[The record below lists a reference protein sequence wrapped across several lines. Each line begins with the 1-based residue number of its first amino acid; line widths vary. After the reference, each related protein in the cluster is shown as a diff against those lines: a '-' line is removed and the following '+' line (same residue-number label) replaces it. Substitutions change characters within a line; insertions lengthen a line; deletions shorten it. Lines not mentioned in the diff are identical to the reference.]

1 MKEDFLDHSGTVYIT
16 GHKNPDTDSIC
27 SAIAYAELKKSLG
40 INAIAARIG
49 KINRETKFVLDYFG
63 ISEPNYLS
71 SVKTQVSDLKMDIIK
86 PVRPEVSIKEA
97 WSTLKE
103 NGCEVLPVEDNE
115 HKLKGIVS
123 VSDIANA
130 NMNMPESN
138 MLTAC
143 NTPIENIAVT
153 LDAKIICNTKET
165 LRGSGKVVVAAMSSD
180 DIDSFIKAG
189 DIVLAGNDVSKQMK
203 AIDEGTF
210 CLIVTCASEFS
221 EKVIEAA
228 KERDCTLI
236 TTPYDTFTTA
246 RLIYQSIPVRF
257 SMTSEKLVYFTID
270 DFIDDA
276 KEKML
281 STRFRSYPVVDQQ
294 GQFRGFIS
302 RYHLLNQRR
311 KKVILVDHCEI
322 TQSVN
327 GIEQAEILEIIDHHR
342 IGGIQTGLPI
352 YYRNEPTGSTATIV
366 ANLFSEQGKKPSP
379 QIAGIL
385 CAAILSDTIQFKSPT
400 STHSDVITA
409 ERLAKL
415 SSIDIDNFS
424 RQMFDA
430 GCALKNKTTEE
441 MIKSDFKD
449 FNISGW
455 KVGIGQINTTDF
467 RSIKKLRKAIL
478 SRLSELAE
486 NEKYNIL
493 MIIFT
498 DIIDEATEVV
508 FVESQKG
515 LVAKA
520 FSPLQDE
527 NSFTMHGVVS
537 RKKQIVP
544 KLVEALNLQNT

>member
-1 MKEDFLDHSGTVYIT
+1 MKDEFLQSSQAVYIT
-16 GHKNPDTDSIC
+16 GHKNPDTDSVC

-40 INAIAARIG
+40 VNAVAARIG

-63 ISEPNYLS
+63 FSEPDYLS
-71 SVKTQVSDLKMDIIK
+71 SVKTQVSDLSMDIIK
-86 PVRPEVSIKEA
+86 PMRPDVSIKEA
-97 WSTLKE
+97 WTTLKK
-103 NGCEVLPVEDNE
+103 NGFEVLPVEDDE

-130 NMNMPESN
+130 NMNMPEGN

-143 NTPIENIAVT
+143 STPIDNIAVT
-153 LDAKIICNTKET
+153 LDAKIIYNTKET
-165 LRGSGKVVVAAMSSD
+165 LCGSGKVLVAAMSTD
-180 DIDSFIKAG
+180 DIDSFIKPG
-189 DIVLAGNDVSKQMK
+189 DIVLAGNDESKQLK
-203 AIDEGTF
+203 AIDEGTI
-210 CLIVTCASEFS
+210 CVIVTCASEFS
-221 EKVIEAA
+221 NKVIKAA

-236 TTPYDTFTTA
+236 TTHYDTFTTA
-246 RLIYQSIPVRF
+246 RLIYQSIPVSF

-270 DFIDDA
+270 DFLDNA

-281 STRFRSYPVVDQQ
+281 RTRFRSYPVVDQQ
-294 GQFRGFIS
+294 GHFKGFIS
-302 RYHLLNQRR
+302 RYHLLNQHK
-311 KKVILVDHCEI
+311 KKVILVDHSEM

-342 IGGIQTGLPI
+342 IGGIQTGQPI

-409 ERLAKL
+409 ERLARL
-415 SSIDIDNFS
+415 ANIDIELFS
-424 RQMFDA
+424 KQMFEA
-430 GCALKNKTTEE
+430 GCALKNMTTEE

-449 FNISGW
+449 FNISGY

-467 RSIKKLRKAIL
+467 RSIKKLSTSIL
-478 SRLSELAE
+478 GCLSELAE

-498 DIIDEATEVV
+498 DIIDEATEVI

-544 KLVEALNLQNT
+544 KLVEALSLQNT